1 MPVIAIIG
9 AQWGDEGKGKIVD
22 LVAEKAGMVV
32 RFSGGDNAGHTVVN
46 PHGEF
51 KLHIIPSG
59 IFYPAVVCIIGNG
72 VVINP
77 SVLIDEIDQLNQR
90 GVDTG
95 RLFISDRAHL
105 IMPYHVLLD
114 GLEEKWRGGKALG
127 TTGKGIGPAYADK
140 VARVGIR
147 AGDLL
152 DKEILLERLRSVLE
166 YKNAILTRV
175 YEASPLSLETIYG
188 QYCQYGER
196 LAPYIRDATIMLG
209 EALREGEL
217 VLLEGAQ
224 GALLDP
230 DFGTYPYT
238 TSSSPLAGGGCLGAG
253 LGPTRIDR
261 ILGVFKAYCTRVGSG
276 PLPTEL
282 EDETG
287 DLIRERGHEYGTTT
301 GRPRRCGWF
310 DAVAAR
316 LSTRI
321 NGFTGVAITRLDVLE
336 TLPRLKM
343 CVGYKLNGQTIEHF
357 PSSVVALSKCQPI
370 YEELPGWQA
379 PISHIRDFEQLP
391 VEARQYVTR
400 LEEFIS
406 CPANIISVGPAR
418 EQTIHK
424 MPIL

>member
-1 MPVIAIIG
+1 M
-9 AQWGDEGKGKIVD
+9 
-22 LVAEKAGMVV
+22 
-32 RFSGGDNAGHTVVN
+32 
-46 PHGEF
+46 
-51 KLHIIPSG
+51 
-59 IFYPAVVCIIGNG
+59 
-72 VVINP
+72 
-77 SVLIDEIDQLNQR
+77 
-90 GVDTG
+90 
-95 RLFISDRAHL
+95 
-105 IMPYHVLLD
+105 
-114 GLEEKWRGGKALG
+114 
-127 TTGKGIGPAYADK
+127 
-140 VARVGIR
+140 
-147 AGDLL
+147 
-152 DKEILLERLRSVLE
+152 LERLRSVLE

-188 QYCQYGER
+188 QYCQYAER
-196 LAPYIRDATIMLG
+196 LAPYIREVTIMQE
-209 EALREGEL
+209 EALKRQEL

-336 TLPRLKM
+336 TLPRLKV

-357 PSSVVALSKCQPI
+357 PSNVVALSKCQPI

-391 VEARQYVTR
+391 AEARQYVTR
-400 LEEFIS
+400 LKSSF
-406 CPANIISVGPAR
+406 PAR
-418 EQTIHK
+418 RISFLSAQLGTRPFTRCPSYE
-424 MPIL
+424 